1 MHGDVHGIGLA
12 IVVGGSGVEG
22 FHCGG
27 FALVLVLG
35 AVDPHFCGAGL
46 IDRGLTV
53 TTVLVPVLGGDD
65 EAEIGEFAIEVERRH
80 LAPAI
85 GSGERMVRGRDIG
98 SVSGGAPHV
107 YASLAI
113 SLCGLVVHYETG
125 LLPDGLGIADG
136 QLPAGHTD
144 WMIPALAW

>member
-12 IVVGGSGVEG
+12 IVVGGSRVEG

-46 IDRGLTV
+46 IDRDLTV

-80 LAPAI
+80 LAQQ
-85 GSGERMVRGRDIG
+85 
-98 SVSGGAPHV
+98 SVPVNGWFVAVISVPSVEVPHT
-107 YASLAI
+107 YTPRWSSAFA
-113 SLCGLVVHYETG
+113 GL
-125 LLPDGLGIADG
+125 
-136 QLPAGHTD
+136 
-144 WMIPALAW
+144 